1 MGWESHHSRS
11 THPRHLGQHSANLS
25 PATPMCL
32 LSSPDSDLF
41 LSAQGAG
48 FNRPYTLNN
57 YYLRSHATQDVLE
70 VMNDTEIH
78 EMAKLGKQKKAYDD
92 SIRDLDDVYFE
103 VQRREEQRRK
113 QGLPPLIG
121 VLPRKYEGHF
131 STPEERWEPDDEVAD
146 PTPSRAVHSKG
157 RTSSRA
163 QILSRNKSTNRPQ
176 RKSQSKRAS

>member
-57 YYLRSHATQDVLE
+57 YPHCWRTWDHVQKWAADLPAVQTIINAANARTYLALKKWGDVDPLYR
-70 VMNDTEIH
+70 VMVERYPNPDT
-78 EMAKLGKQKKAYDD
+78 K
-92 SIRDLDDVYFE
+92 
-103 VQRREEQRRK
+103 
-113 QGLPPLIG
+113 
-121 VLPRKYEGHF
+121 
-131 STPEERWEPDDEVAD
+131 
-146 PTPSRAVHSKG
+146 
-157 RTSSRA
+157 
-163 QILSRNKSTNRPQ
+163 
-176 RKSQSKRAS
+176 